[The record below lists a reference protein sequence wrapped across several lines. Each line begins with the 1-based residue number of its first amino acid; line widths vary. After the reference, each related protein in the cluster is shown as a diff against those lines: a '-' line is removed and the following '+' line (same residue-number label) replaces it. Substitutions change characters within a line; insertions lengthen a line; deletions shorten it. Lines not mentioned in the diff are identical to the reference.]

1 MATTITDYPSLIQA
15 LKETAED
22 YSSEFASY
30 LPAAVGNAEL
40 RLYREFDIVGK
51 RKTSTPAVTK
61 GTKTVT
67 KPTDYLVGRSLFL
80 VNPLTGRKTL
90 LKRKTPDYLN
100 VFWPDD
106 SEEAAPRYYTELNDT
121 QFVLAPT
128 PNETTTVYLEYEG
141 RPPILSPSTT
151 TNIFT
156 KYMPDLLFHASVVEL
171 SRFSRNNELL
181 TYHEAAFQDLKRYM
195 GAEAIRG
202 LKDDGVVF
210 GNPQG
215 QSLQQS
221 TVGLM

>member
-1 MATTITDYPSLIQA
+1 MATTVTDYPSLIQA
-15 LKETAED
+15 LKEASED
-22 YSSEFASY
+22 YSAEFSSY

-51 RKTSTPAVTK
+51 RKITTPAVTK

-67 KPTDYLVGRSLFL
+67 KPGDFL
-80 VNPLTGRKTL
+80 VARSVFWVDPTSGRKTL
-90 LKRKTPDYLN
+90 LKRKTADYLN
-100 VFWPDD
+100 VFWPND
-106 SEEAAPRYYTELNDT
+106 SVEDKPRYYTEISDE

-128 PNETTTVYLEYEG
+128 PSQTTTIHLEYEG
-141 RPPILSPSTT
+141 RPPILSASTT

-156 KYMPDLLFHASVVEL
+156 KYMPDLLFHASMVEL

-181 TYHEAAFQDLKRYM
+181 TLHEAGFQDLKRYM

-221 TVGLM
+221 TVALV